1 MRNRYKIFLITFVL
15 LIFLLLT
22 ACAKFWDII
31 INPPDENKKDS
42 TFVNFD
48 PMPHDINFGDE
59 YGINETKTYLSGDTL
74 FSQISHSGGCE
85 EHFYEVQFNRV
96 ENQTAYIFV
105 YHNAN
110 GDMCEAYLTNNFKSN
125 LQTLLV
131 RDDFA
136 DLYLLRPYQQ
146 PLKLR

>member
-1 MRNRYKIFLITFVL
+1 MRNRYKILLITFAL
-15 LIFLLLT
+15 LIFFLLT
-22 ACAKFWDII
+22 SCAKLWDII
-31 INPPDENKKDS
+31 INPPDENNKDS

-48 PMPHDINFGDE
+48 PMPHDINFSDE

-74 FSQISHSGGCE
+74 FFQISHSGGCE
-85 EHFYEVQFNRV
+85 EHLYEVRFNRV

-110 GDMCEAYLTNNFKSN
+110 GDMCEAYLTYNLKSN
-125 LQTLLV
+125 LQTILV

-136 DLYLLRPYQQ
+136 DLYLLRPNQQ
-146 PLKLR
+146 PIKLR

>member
-1 MRNRYKIFLITFVL
+1 MKYSMPFIVLIVILFA
-15 LIFLLLT
+15 LIS
-22 ACAKFWDII
+22 CAKLWDII
-31 INPPDENKKDS
+31 INPPDDNNKDS

-48 PMPHDINFGDE
+48 ALPHDVNFGDE

-74 FSQISHSGGCE
+74 FFQISFSGGCE

-110 GDMCEAYLTNNFKSN
+110 GDMCEAYLTYNLKSN

-136 DLYLLRPYQQ
+136 DLYLLRPNQEAI
-146 PLKLR
+146 KLR